1 MWLVNISHHKTKCN
15 VWTIMIG
22 NPMKQTMDKS
32 MNNYRE
38 GFMRESLT
46 DWLNRQRE
54 LQIDK
59 EAMTLIRQNIVK
71 T

>member
-1 MWLVNISHHKTKCN
+1 MYI
-15 VWTIMIG
+15 TIMNG

-46 DWLNRQRE
+46 DLLNRQRE

-59 EAMTLIRQNIVK
+59 ETMTLIKQNNGK

>member
-1 MWLVNISHHKTKCN
+1 MN
-15 VWTIMIG
+15 G

-46 DWLNRQRE
+46 DLLNRQRE

-59 EAMTLIRQNIVK
+59 ETMTLIRQNIGK